1 MGTRYIHNLKQVKIR
16 IQGKPGQVM
25 WGNLQSPVE
34 SKPVQN
40 LANFSL
46 KDAERHTK
54 LLSKIEKYKEDKI
67 LQELQLIEN
76 EKMKTA
82 KLLKL
87 KKLREQKRKEYLGN
101 SNLLSFR

>member
-25 WGNLQSPVE
+25 WGNLETPIA
-34 SKPVQN
+34 SKPAPN
-40 LANFSL
+40 FANFSL

-67 LQELQLIEN
+67 LQELQIIEN

-101 SNLLSFR
+101 YNPKSF